1 MKQHFTSHQS
11 LLRRD
16 DSLGAAG
23 GWSFHVV
30 DGKTFLAIAPDCVV
44 ETLQVGRVLFGVEEL
59 THQTQLPHLGS
70 HLTQAKATTATYIFT
85 RMYIIGMGQL
95 TKLDIIHTTCK
106 ALKPQTDTY

>member
-1 MKQHFTSHQS
+1 MKQHFTSHQC
-11 LLRRD
+11 LFRRD
-16 DSLGAAG
+16 DSLGAG
-23 GWSFHVV
+23 GWSFDVV
-30 DGKTFLAIAPDCVV
+30 DGKTFLVIAPDCVV
-44 ETLQVGRVLFGVEEL
+44 ETLQIGGVFLGVEEL

-95 TKLDIIHTTCK
+95 TKLDIIHTCK